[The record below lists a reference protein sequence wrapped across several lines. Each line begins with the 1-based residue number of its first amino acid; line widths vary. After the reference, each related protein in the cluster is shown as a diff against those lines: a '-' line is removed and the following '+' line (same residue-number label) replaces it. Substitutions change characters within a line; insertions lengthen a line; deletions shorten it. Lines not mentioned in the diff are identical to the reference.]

1 MTTRWRVNSATDR
14 WLRVVRSFLSAFPEG
29 TIEQALETVPG
40 ELRPSIREAWQQ
52 EAALPIRRATAL
64 SGARGPRAWYAGWKP
79 EEGYYWPR
87 LRNHLIDVRGRSRAA
102 VDALDMASD
111 QVLSYLEDPRPSGPA
126 AFRVVGLVVGY
137 VQSGK
142 TANYSAL
149 IAKAADL
156 GYKLVIVLSGI
167 HNILRRQTQ
176 LRLEKELG
184 IGGTAAVRQPEHG
197 RRWITLTSSELNG
210 DFDPGTINR
219 NVLQGND
226 RVLMVVKKN
235 KIILDRLVGWLGAR
249 GEVPPSLPVL
259 IIDDEADQASVNTGG
274 NRSPGPG
281 DVAGAPDLPVDEDE
295 DDPPSV
301 INGLI
306 RQLAESFQRTAFVSY
321 TATPFANIFIDHEA
335 SDREA
340 GADLYPKDFMVA
352 LDYPDGYVG
361 ADRLF
366 GREALTGEAEGR
378 DGLDVVETVPEMD
391 VHDLVPGRGEAETF
405 EPTLATSLRM
415 AIRDYLLASAAVRE
429 RIGDGPSSM
438 LIHTHTRTGIQ
449 RKVFD
454 LVDEEWRVLRQTW
467 RYEKPRIRPEL
478 EARWNEAFRPTIA
491 SVDVRRDRAFDAI
504 EPHIDAFLAA
514 GPRVLTINSRSDD
527 ELDYERTPNL
537 KAILVGGNR
546 LSRGLTLEGL
556 VVSYFVRES
565 PYFDT
570 LLQMGRWFGFR
581 RDYVDLTRLWTTETL
596 SSWFRDLA
604 RTEEELRREI
614 RLYAALARS
623 PLDFGPRIRAH
634 ADMMITAKNKMG
646 AARIIRPDY
655 YGRLVQTVNFNLEDP
670 GWLRSNLEAT
680 ISFLEGLGS
689 PDQADPVQPVWN
701 RVDWRSIHDFLGRY
715 QICSSGRLDGERLR
729 DFVRYCGEVEGGIRT
744 WTVAVRG
751 QPRLDEELGVVPLLG
766 DRAAPI
772 NAISRSQLKDEPGS
786 IGSLINPA
794 VRGSNRGDELIGM
807 TEQEIAEA
815 ALLATED
822 GAVSYS
828 DALRAKRNRDTGL
841 LLLYPISRHSK
852 ARAGS
857 KNRVDLFAEPDRRGE
872 PVAGLAMVFPRLG
885 EGAAVYAGSVAPITG
900 ISR

>member
-1 MTTRWRVNSATDR
+1 MVD
-14 WLRVVRSFLSAFPEG
+14 
-29 TIEQALETVPG
+29 ALATVPS
-40 ELRPSIREAWQQ
+40 ELRPSVQEAWEQ
-52 EAALPIRRATAL
+52 ELAVPIRRATVL
-64 SGARGPRAWYAGWKP
+64 SGARGPRPWYAGWKP
-79 EEGYYWPR
+79 EDGYYWPR
-87 LRNHLIDVRGRSRAA
+87 LRNHLIDVRGRSLSA
-102 VDALDMASD
+102 VNSLDVASD
-111 QVLSYLEDPRPSGPA
+111 QVLAYLEDPRPSGPN

-176 LRLEKELG
+176 VRLEKELG
-184 IGGTAAVRQPEHG
+184 IGGTEAVLQPEHG

-219 NVLQGND
+219 NVLQGHD
-226 RVLMVVKKN
+226 HVLMVVKKN
-235 KIILDRLVGWLGAR
+235 KTILERLVDWLGAP

-274 NRSPGPG
+274 NRPGPG
-281 DVAGAPDLPVDEDE
+281 DGVLPQDAPLDEEE

-306 RQLAESFQRTAFVSY
+306 RRLADSFHRVTFVSY

-340 GADLYPKDFMVA
+340 GADLYPRDFMVA

-361 ADRLF
+361 AERLF
-366 GREALTGEAEGR
+366 GREALTGEMEGR
-378 DGLDVVETVPEMD
+378 DGLDVVEEVSELD
-391 VHDLVPGRGEAETF
+391 VRDLVPARGEAELF
-405 EPTLATSLRM
+405 EPVLARSLRL

-429 RIGDGPSSM
+429 RLGDGPSSM

-449 RKVFD
+449 QKVFR
-454 LVDEEWRVLRQTW
+454 LVDDEWSYLRQAW
-467 RYEKPRIRPEL
+467 RYEKASVRPEL
-478 EARWNEAFRPTIA
+478 EARWNHSFRPTIA
-491 SVDVRRDRAFDAI
+491 SVDVRRDRPFEAI

-581 RDYVDLTRLWTTETL
+581 RDYVDVTKLWTTRTLET
-596 SSWFRDLA
+596 WFRDLA

-614 RLYAALARS
+614 KLYAALNRS

-646 AARIIRPDY
+646 AARIIQPDY
-655 YGRLVQTVNFNLEDP
+655 FGRLVQTVKFKLDDIA
-670 GWLRSNLEAT
+670 WLRSNLMAT
-680 ISFLEGLGS
+680 QGFLGGLGP
-689 PDQADPVQPVWN
+689 PDEVREAQPIWR
-701 RVDWRSIHDFLGRY
+701 RVDWRVVHEFLQRY
-715 QICSSGRLDGERLR
+715 EISGDGRLDGERLR
-729 DFVRYCGEVEGGIRT
+729 DFVRMCGEIEGGIRT
-744 WTVAVRG
+744 WIVAVRG
-751 QPRLDEELGVVPLLG
+751 QPEFDADLGAVTMAGNDLLPVP
-766 DRAAPI
+766 
-772 NAISRSQLKDEPGS
+772 AISRSRLREETDS
-786 IGSLINPA
+786 IGSLISPA

-807 TEQEIAEA
+807 TSEQIAAAEA
-815 ALLATED
+815 FAPEG
-822 GAVSYS
+822 GAVSFS
-828 DALRAKRNRDTGL
+828 DALRAHRSRDVGL
-841 LLLYPISRHSK
+841 LLLYPISMFSK
-852 ARAGS
+852 ARPGAT
-857 KNRVDLFAEPDRRGE
+857 KRVDLFDDPVRHGE
-872 PVAGLAMVFPRLG
+872 SVIGLAMVFPRLG
-885 EGAAVYAGSVAPITG
+885 EGAAVYSGSVAPITG
-900 ISR
+900 FAR